1 MKQGVWGK
9 FARPQ
14 RRKDRREKN
23 LDAVLDN
30 LFTNRYKRNYRRAV
44 SKQTESPSKISSHG
58 SESKNQPNTN
68 QSSQTKSDPGNKRR
82 SEDSILDVYKGR
94 NNAQLKNQWSHSSGR
109 QSIKTRSLNMM
120 VDRIASQLNTFGTS
134 LGKPTWERTF
144 SPVQKKGQLDDH
156 TPSWLK
162 SYLVPVNPTTKDHN
176 ILKQRCSSI
185 EWGFPDENGKHRG
198 RIVFSE
204 ENLTK

>member
-1 MKQGVWGK
+1 MKRGVWGK

-14 RRKDRREKN
+14 RRKDRKEKN

-30 LFTNRYKRNYRRAV
+30 LFTNRYKRAV
-44 SKQTESPSKISSHG
+44 SKQTASPSKISSPG
-58 SESKNQPNTN
+58 SERKNRPNTN
-68 QSSQTKSDPGNKRR
+68 QSSQTKSHHGNKRR

-94 NNAQLKNQWSHSSGR
+94 HNVELKNQWSHSSGR

-134 LGKPTWERTF
+134 LGKPSWERTF

-162 SYLVPVNPTTKDHN
+162 AYLVPANPTTKDRN
-176 ILKQRCSSI
+176 LLKQRCSSI
-185 EWGFPDENGKHRG
+185 EWGFPDEIGKPRG